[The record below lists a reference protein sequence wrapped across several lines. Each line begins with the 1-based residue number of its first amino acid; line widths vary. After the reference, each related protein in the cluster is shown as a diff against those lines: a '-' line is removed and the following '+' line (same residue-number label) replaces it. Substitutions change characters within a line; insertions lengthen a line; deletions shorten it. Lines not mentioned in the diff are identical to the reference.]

1 MSDGARGGTSCRSGS
16 PRDND
21 RAFDSVL
28 SREETGMSS
37 KDKGKFA
44 GKHPRGTVPDEKI
57 AIHLRGQIM
66 EGGIPCAAAFAIA
79 GRLGITPQ
87 EVGVTIDLL
96 EAPID
101 ECQLGLFGYGKGKKK
116 VKAAENVP
124 PALHDAIMKS
134 LVEGRLP
141 CRSAWDLA
149 EKSAVSRMDIAAA
162 CETLG
167 IRISR
172 CQLGSF

>member
-1 MSDGARGGTSCRSGS
+1 
-16 PRDND
+16 
-21 RAFDSVL
+21 
-28 SREETGMSS
+28 
-37 KDKGKFA
+37 
-44 GKHPRGTVPDEKI
+44 
-57 AIHLRGQIM
+57 
-66 EGGIPCAAAFAIA
+66 
-79 GRLGITPQ
+79 
-87 EVGVTIDLL
+87 LL
-96 EAPID
+96 EAQID
-101 ECQLGLFGYGKGKKK
+101 QCQLGLFGYGKGKKK

-149 EKSAVSRMDIAAA
+149 EESAVSRMDIAAA